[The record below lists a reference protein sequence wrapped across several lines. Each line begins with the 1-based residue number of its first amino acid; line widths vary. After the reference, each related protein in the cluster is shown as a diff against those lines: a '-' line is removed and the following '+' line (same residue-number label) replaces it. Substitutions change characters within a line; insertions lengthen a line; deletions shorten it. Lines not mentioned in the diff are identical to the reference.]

1 MTVQVSNQNLE
12 KNHQFITI
20 TVQCASIPPPQL
32 CVDGYVCCLFDILEI
47 RHNSFQDEVFGD
59 DGPSAAGASAGIGI
73 GANASSSA
81 SAGNDSGLGADEQ
94 QSNNSSSSNSAGVSV
109 GSAPPQVCYI
119 GIRALMERSL
129 M

>member
-20 TVQCASIPPPQL
+20 TVQCASIPPKL
-32 CVDGYVCCLFDILEI
+32 CVDGCVCYLFDILEF
-47 RHNSFQDEVFGD
+47 RHNFFQDEVFGD
-59 DGPSAAGASAGIGI
+59 DGPSAGGASIGI

-94 QSNNSSSSNSAGVSV
+94 HGNSSSSSSNSAGVSM

-129 M
+129 I